1 MKKTLFIV
9 LILIFTL
16 FSFSEHINFD
26 TAKIIA
32 KNWTNIL
39 NTYFKDNVKL
49 GTGKVIN
56 HNGIVVAYVF
66 NFLPK
71 GFLLISSEDYLPPI
85 KMYSLRNNF
94 NKEGKELEK
103 TVIENLYEL
112 IYKVNTGRIN
122 PDKYF
127 LPKNKRHFKYLTE
140 LNNNIIIMDNKERVY
155 DVSPLL
161 KTKWGQ
167 SSPFNDKCPT
177 VNGSDTP
184 SGCVA
189 TAFSQI
195 MKYFNYPENGQGSKS
210 YVTDTHKISL
220 SANFNHKY
228 DWENMLTDYS
238 NDKGSATEREAVAQ
252 LMYDVGV
259 AFEMDYA
266 PGGSGAYPDLALE
279 AMPKYF
285 KYSSSIKGKSRYYV
299 TDDNVWFNIA
309 KQQIDKTLP
318 VAFSIYGTSGGHEV
332 VIDGYRI
339 ANGSTMF
346 HINFGWEGSSDS
358 YYSLNNVGTG
368 FQNNQYQYFVYDIYP
383 PNYFAILP
391 PTNVKATSHT
401 NRSIFLVQY
410 VLRVSWDLSE
420 SGTDVVNKYK
430 IYLKDNDGNT
440 TLIGEVA
447 NNVTEFEYR
456 RNTQF
461 TNCNIAVTAINN
473 KGQESTKTYT
483 NITLD

>member
-1 MKKTLFIV
+1 MKKTLFIF

-16 FSFSEHINFD
+16 FSFSEHINLD

-49 GTGKVIN
+49 GTVKAIN
-56 HNGIVVAYVF
+56 HNGIIVAYVF

-71 GFLLISSEDYLPPI
+71 GYLLISSEDYLPPI

-112 IYKVNTGRIN
+112 IYKVNTGKIN

-140 LNNNIIIMDNKERVY
+140 LINNIRVMNNKERVF

-167 SSPFNDKCPT
+167 LSPFNDNCPK
-177 VNGSDTP
+177 VNGSDTY

-195 MKYFNYPENGQGSKS
+195 MKYFNYPEKGRGSKS
-210 YVTDTHKISL
+210 YVTDTHKLSL

-228 DWENMLTDYS
+228 DWANMIKDYTNS
-238 NDKGSATEREAVAQ
+238 KGTTTQRKAVAQ

-259 AFEMDYA
+259 AFEMDYT
-266 PGGSGAYPDLALE
+266 PDGSGAYPDLALE

-285 KYSSSIKGKSRYYV
+285 KYSSNIKGKARRYV
-299 TDDNVWFNIA
+299 SDDNVWFKIA

-318 VAFSIYGTSGGHEV
+318 VAFSIYSTNSGHEV

-346 HINFGWEGSSDS
+346 HINFGWEGSSDA
-358 YYSLNNVGTG
+358 YYSLNNISG
-368 FQNNQYQYFVYDIYP
+368 FKKNEWQYYVYDIYP

-391 PTNVKATSHT
+391 PTNVEARSHT

-410 VLRVSWDLSE
+410 VLRVNWDLSE
-420 SGTDVVNKYK
+420 SGTDVVKKYK
-430 IYLKDNDGNT
+430 IYLKDSNGKT
-440 TLIGEVA
+440 SLIGEVA
-447 NNVTEFEYR
+447 NNINEFEYR
-456 RNTQF
+456 SNTQF
-461 TNCNIAVTAINN
+461 SNCNIAVTAINK
-473 KGQESTKTYT
+473 KGQESTKSYT
-483 NITLD
+483 NIILD